1 MRVSEVLALARAQGV
16 VRLDAQLL
24 LAHHLQR
31 ERSWLL
37 AHDDAEVDDAVLS
50 AYRIDLRRRADAV
63 PLSYLTQQR
72 EFYGLSLHVSPAVL
86 VPRPETEGLVDWALE
101 ILRRQSALW
110 PRPQL
115 ADLGTG
121 SGAIALA
128 VKKHRPQAEVTATDD
143 SEAALAVARSNAMN
157 LGLALGF
164 AAGSWWQ
171 ALATRRFHLAV
182 ANPPYI
188 AAGDPHLRALRHE
201 PQHALTPGGDGLSA
215 IEHIVAG
222 ARDHLHAGGWL
233 LLEHGHDQSVASRGG
248 WLPPAWSTF
257 RPGMTTPECR
267 AAPAHARPDV

>member
-16 VRLDAQLL
+16 ARLDAQLL

-31 ERSWLL
+31 DRSWLL
-37 AHDDAEVDDAVLS
+37 AHDDTEVDAALLS
-50 AYRIDLRRRADAV
+50 AYRIDLQRRADEM
-63 PLSYLTQQR
+63 PLCYLTGHR
-72 EFYGLSLHVSPAVL
+72 EFYGLSLHVSAAVL

-101 ILRRQSALW
+101 ILRRHSVLW
-110 PRPQL
+110 PQPQL

-121 SGAIALA
+121 SGAVALA
-128 VKKHRPQAEVTATDD
+128 VKNHWPQADVTASDD
-143 SEAALAVARSNAMN
+143 SEAALAVARINARN
-157 LGLALGF
+157 LGLLLGF

-171 ALATRRFHLAV
+171 ALATRRFHLVV

-201 PQHALTPGGDGLSA
+201 PQHALTPGGDGLGA

-233 LLEHGHDQSVASRGG
+233 LLEHGHDQSTAVAKLLDAAGLVDVQTREDHAG
-248 WLPPAWSTF
+248 LPRCT
-257 RPGMTTPECR
+257 G
-267 AAPAHARPDV
+267 ARSP